1 MVETHSGAPI
11 GPLDLLSVAFD
22 AHVELNSQFLSFHD
36 TALFCSIS
44 AIQLGSLQKPY
55 SSLGFTLVL
64 K

>member
-22 AHVELNSQFLSFHD
+22 AHVELNSQFQFQFQFPSLHN

-44 AIQLGSLQKPY
+44 AIQLG
-55 SSLGFTLVL
+55 VL
-64 K
+64 